1 MAHVLMVTVGAH
13 GHVNPHLPVLA
24 ELVERGQRVTVA
36 VPAPFAQIAASTGA
50 APIIYVSG
58 LPDESRGEQWPTDPV
73 EGMSVFLADAVRVFP
88 QLAAALTD
96 DRPDVVLYDIGG
108 YAGRVLAMRWNLP
121 LVQLSPAMVAWDGYE
136 QDMAESLPFLRTPE
150 YARYLERF
158 AGWLT
163 GLGVDLHPELFAG
176 RPPRCVVLIPRAMQ
190 PHADRVDE
198 RVYTFVGP
206 ALDRRPH
213 QGDWPA
219 SSEPLV
225 LVSLGSAY
233 TDHPELYRACADAFA
248 PLGWRVVISIGSHT
262 DPGAIGDVPDGVEL
276 HRWVPQLAV
285 LAQAGAFVTHAG
297 MGGCSE
303 GLYHGVPMIAVP
315 QAVDQ
320 FGNAALLEQLGV
332 GRHVPLAE
340 ATPERLRAA
349 LLELTESAEVKAR
362 SAALRDELRAAGG
375 AAAAADVIEGMLAR
389 DTPAGQPPDR

>member
-24 ELVERGQRVTVA
+24 ELVERGHRVTVA
-36 VPAPFAQIAASTGA
+36 VPASFAEIAASTGA
-50 APIIYVSG
+50 TPLVYVSG
-58 LPDESRGEQWPTDPV
+58 LPDETRGEKWPTDPI
-73 EGMSVFLADAVRVFP
+73 EGMSVFVEDAVTVLP
-88 QLAAALTD
+88 QLEAALTD

-108 YAGRVLAMRWNLP
+108 YPGRALATRWGIP
-121 LVQLSPAMVAWDGYE
+121 VVQLSPTMVAWEGFE
-136 QDMAESLPFLRTPE
+136 QDMAAMLDLGDSPAFQ
-150 YARYLERF
+150 RYLELF
-158 AGWLT
+158 SGWLT
-163 GLGVDLHPELFAG
+163 SMGIERDLRWFAG
-176 RPPRCVVLIPRAMQ
+176 RPPRCIALIPRAMQ

-198 RVYTFVGP
+198 SVYTFVGP

-219 SSEPLV
+219 SAEPLV

-233 TDHPELYRACADAFA
+233 TDQPQFYRACVEAFA
-248 PLGWRVVISIGSHT
+248 PLGWRVVISIGAHT
-262 DPGAIGDVPDGVEL
+262 DPADIGEVPGNVEL

-285 LAQAGAFVTHAG
+285 LGRASAFVTHAG

-303 GLYHGVPMIAVP
+303 GLYQGVPMIAVP

-320 FGNAALLEQLGV
+320 FGNAARLEQLGV
-332 GRHVPLAE
+332 GRHVPMEE

-349 LLELTESAEVKAR
+349 LLELTGSAEVMAR

-375 AAAAADVIEGMLAR
+375 ARAAADIVEGLLA
-389 DTPAGQPPDR
+389 T

>member
-13 GHVNPHLPVLA
+13 GHVNPHLPVLT
-24 ELVERGQRVTVA
+24 ELVERGHRVTVA
-36 VPAPFAQIAASTGA
+36 VPQSFAEIIASTGA
-50 APIIYVSG
+50 TPLVYDSG
-58 LPDESRGEQWPTDPV
+58 LPDESRDEQWPTDPV
-73 EGMSVFLADAVRVFP
+73 EGMSVFVEDAITVLP
-88 QLAAALTD
+88 QLEGALTD

-108 YAGRVLAMRWNLP
+108 YPGRALAMRWDIP
-121 LVQLSPAMVAWDGYE
+121 LLQLSPTMVAWEGYE
-136 QDMAESLPFLRTPE
+136 QDMADALSFRDTPE

-163 GLGVDLHPELFAG
+163 GLGIDEHPELFAG
-176 RPPRCVVLIPRAMQ
+176 RPPRCAVLIPRAMQ

-198 RVYTFVGP
+198 RVFTFVGP

-219 SSEPLV
+219 STEPLV

-233 TDHPELYRACADAFA
+233 TDHPELYRACVAAFA
-248 PLGWRVVISIGSHT
+248 PLGWRLVISIGART
-262 DPGAIGDVPDGVEL
+262 DPAAIGEVPDTVEL

-285 LAQAGAFVTHAG
+285 LGRAAAFVTHAG

-303 GLYHGVPMIAVP
+303 GLFQGVPMIAVP

-320 FGNAALLEQLGV
+320 FGNAALLEELGV

-340 ATPERLRAA
+340 ATPQRLRAA
-349 LLELTESAEVKAR
+349 LLELTGSPAVWAR

-375 AAAAADVIEGMLAR
+375 AGAAADIVEGLLR
-389 DTPAGQPPDR
+389 GPA

>member
-24 ELVERGQRVTVA
+24 ELVERGHRVTVA
-36 VPAPFAQIAASTGA
+36 VPTSFAEIAASTGA
-50 APIIYVSG
+50 TPLIYVSG
-58 LPDESRGEQWPTDPV
+58 LPDETRGEQWPTDPV
-73 EGMSVFLADAVRVFP
+73 EGMSVFLEDAIGVFP
-88 QLAAALTD
+88 QLAAALD
-96 DRPDVVLYDIGG
+96 GDRPDLVLYDIGG
-108 YAGRVLAMRWNLP
+108 YAGRALAMCRGIP
-121 LVQLSPAMVAWDGYE
+121 VVQLSPTMVAWDGYE
-136 QDMAESLPFLRTPE
+136 PDMADALPFLRSPE
-150 YARYLERF
+150 YAGYLERF

-163 GLGVDLHPELFAG
+163 GLGIELHPEQFAG

-190 PHADRVDE
+190 PNADRVDE

-213 QGDWPA
+213 QGDWPV
-219 SSEPLV
+219 STEPLV

-233 TDHPELYRACADAFA
+233 TDHPELYRACVDAFA
-248 PLGWRVVISIGSHT
+248 PLGWRVVIAYGAHT
-262 DPGAIGDVPDGVEL
+262 DPAAIGDVPGTVEL

-285 LAQAGAFVTHAG
+285 LGRAGAFVTHAG

-303 GLYHGVPMIAVP
+303 GLYQGVPMIAVP

-340 ATPERLRAA
+340 ATPARLRAA
-349 LLELTESAEVKAR
+349 LLELTGSAEVKAR
-362 SAALRDELRAAGG
+362 SAALRAELRAAGG
-375 AAAAADVIEGMLAR
+375 AAAAADVIEGVLRRNTDLAV
-389 DTPAGQPPDR
+389 ASG

>member
-1 MAHVLMVTVGAH
+1 MAHILMVTVGAH

-24 ELVERGQRVTVA
+24 ELVERGHRVTVA
-36 VPAPFAQIAASTGA
+36 IPESFAAIVSSTGA
-50 APIIYVSG
+50 TPLVYVSG
-58 LPDESRGEQWPTDPV
+58 LPDESRGEKWPTDPV
-73 EGMSVFLADAVRVFP
+73 EGMSVFVEDAITVLP
-88 QLAAALTD
+88 QLEAALTD

-108 YAGRVLAMRWNLP
+108 FPGRALAMRWGLP
-121 LVQLSPAMVAWDGYE
+121 VVQLSPTMVAWDGFE
-136 QDMAESLPFLRTPE
+136 QDMAAVMDFRETPE

-158 AGWLT
+158 SGWLA
-163 GLGVDLHPELFAG
+163 GIGIDLHPEQFAG
-176 RPPRCVVLIPRAMQ
+176 RPPRCLVLIPRAMQ

-198 RVYTFVGP
+198 RVFTFVGP

-219 SSEPLV
+219 STEPLV

-233 TDHPELYRACADAFA
+233 TDHPELYRACAEAFA

-262 DPGAIGDVPDGVEL
+262 DPAAIGEVPATVEL

-285 LAQAGAFVTHAG
+285 LGRAGAFVTHAG

-303 GLYHGVPMIAVP
+303 GLYQGVPMIAVP

-320 FGNAALLEQLGV
+320 FGNAALLEELGV
-332 GRHVPLAE
+332 GRHVPLDE

-349 LLELTESAEVKAR
+349 LLELTGSPAVKAR

-375 AAAAADVIEGMLAR
+375 AAAAADVIEAVLR
-389 DTPAGQPPDR
+389 EPA